1 MAASPPPPSDD
12 SDFDLSLSADGVGD
26 VDGPEAASPP
36 MVVGGKVI
44 NGEAAALPVEE
55 GQPPSF
61 VFLQRLKKKGKAAMP
76 EGGAPGVLAGGKAE
90 GKPLGLGGEA
100 VRRGPLRKRS

>member
-12 SDFDLSLSADGVGD
+12 SDFDMALSFDGDAD
-26 VDGPEAASPP
+26 VDTPEPAGP

-44 NGEAAALPVEE
+44 NDTAAAMPVEE

-61 VFLQRLKKKGKAAMP
+61 VFLARLKKKGKAST
-76 EGGAPGVLAGGKAE
+76 PGVGAAGVRPGGRPD

-100 VRRGPLRKRS
+100 VRRGPPRKRV

>member
-1 MAASPPPPSDD
+1 MAASAPPPSDD
-12 SDFDLSLSADGVGD
+12 SDFDLPLSADGD
-26 VDGPEAASPP
+26 DDFDKPEPAGP

-44 NGEAAALPVEE
+44 NEKAAALPVEE

-61 VFLQRLKKKGKAAMP
+61 VFLARLKKKGKAPVPVGRAAGVVP
-76 EGGAPGVLAGGKAE
+76 GGRAD

-100 VRRGPLRKRS
+100 ARRAPMRKRA